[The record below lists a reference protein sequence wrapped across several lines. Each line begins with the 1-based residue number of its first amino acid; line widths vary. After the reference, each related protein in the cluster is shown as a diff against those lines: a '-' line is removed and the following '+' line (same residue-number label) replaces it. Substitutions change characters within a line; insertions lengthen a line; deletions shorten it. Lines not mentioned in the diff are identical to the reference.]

1 MKKSYLELF
10 TLIAN
15 LNMNVKDGKT
25 KGQKKLQKIAEKV
38 KPLLD
43 EYNEKVEEIRLD
55 CASVDSDGNL
65 ILDERGGYKFS
76 KENIKKLSK
85 ESRALNEQE
94 IEVEVIQVNN
104 PDGLEDYTFLEGWTN
119 GIKFNKKEIK
129 QEEDVE
135 L

>member
-43 EYNEKVEEIRLD
+43 GYNEKVEEIRLD

-65 ILDERGGYKFS
+65 ILDEKGGYKFS
-76 KENIKKLSK
+76 KENIKKLGK
-85 ESRALNEQE
+85 ESRALNEE
-94 IEVEVIQVNN
+94 EFEVEVIQINN
-104 PDGLEDYTFLEGWTN
+104 PEGLEDYTFLEGWTN

>member
-1 MKKSYLELF
+1 
-10 TLIAN
+10 
-15 LNMNVKDGKT
+15 MNVKDGKT

-43 EYNEKVEEIRLD
+43 GYNEKVEEIRLD

-65 ILDERGGYKFS
+65 ILDEKGGYKFS
-76 KENIKKLSK
+76 KENIKKLGK
-85 ESRALNEQE
+85 ESRALNEE
-94 IEVEVIQVNN
+94 EFEVEVIQVNN
-104 PDGLEDYTFLEGWTN
+104 PEGLEDYTFLEGWTN